1 MSATYENLKSYRV
14 ESGDEGESTSDSQ
27 VARFKEEK
35 TGYPEGGAPVAH
47 GAAFEGGPEGV
58 RETLSAPGHEGSSRW
73 SNWTRLDGEAAT
85 EERDGAVWLVGFSAT
100 WPNRPTNRG
109 CLAWWAAA
117 VQAAGYYNHDERRAA
132 GAAVLERLGF
142 APVVLV
148 DREPVCDVCGLDALS
163 LKLIARNDRPRR
175 RTLEVDGCRVA
186 AYVCR
191 VCEGKVESSPSE
203 RGWSE
208 RMELRSVGNPF
219 AVDGFIRGDL
229 SDLPEPVSTLGGEF
243 GSALEEALDGA
254 EHGDHVR
261 EACCFDGWPGASAV
275 WLGYA
280 LGRFLLWLQ
289 GAELRPLRDLA
300 REAWD
305 PHDEGA
311 APYFFDAGV
320 RHG

>member
-1 MSATYENLKSYRV
+1 
-14 ESGDEGESTSDSQ
+14 

-35 TGYPEGGAPVAH
+35 TGYPEGGAHVAH
-47 GAAFEGGPEGV
+47 GAAFEGGTEDV
-58 RETLSAPGHEGSSRW
+58 RETLPAPGHEGWSRW
-73 SNWTRLDGEAAT
+73 SNWTWLDGEPAT
-85 EERDGAVWLVGFSAT
+85 VPGVDGPHLVDVYTSA
-100 WPNRPTNRG
+100 WSNRPTNRG
-109 CLAWWAAA
+109 CLGWWLELVSAACELGRR
-117 VQAAGYYNHDERRAA
+117 QAAGRYPSDVGEAELARGGARLVAGYEN
-132 GAAVLERLGF
+132 GAAL
-142 APVVLV
+142 VVLV
-148 DREPVCDVCGLDALS
+148 DREPVCDMCGLDALS

-191 VCEGKVESSPSE
+191 VCEGKVEPSPSE

-208 RMELRSVGNPF
+208 RIEPRMVETFLSV
-219 AVDGFIRGDL
+219 DW
-229 SDLPEPVSTLGGEF
+229 S
-243 GSALEEALDGA
+243 SALAEALEGA

-275 WLGYA
+275 WLGFA

>member
-1 MSATYENLKSYRV
+1 M
-14 ESGDEGESTSDSQ
+14 
-27 VARFKEEK
+27 
-35 TGYPEGGAPVAH
+35 AH
-47 GAAFEGGPEGV
+47 GAAFEGGPEDV
-58 RETLSAPGHEGSSRW
+58 RETLPAPGPEGCQACKAP
-73 SNWTRLDGEAAT
+73 RLDWCVCGLEVVDCSGW
-85 EERDGAVWLVGFSAT
+85 RMGDFDPSAVRLTTKA
-100 WPNRPTNRG
+100 PT
-109 CLAWWAAA
+109 
-117 VQAAGYYNHDERRAA
+117 
-132 GAAVLERLGF
+132 
-142 APVVLV
+142 
-148 DREPVCDVCGLDALS
+148 CDVCGLDALS

-191 VCEGKVESSPSE
+191 VCEGKVEPSPSE

-208 RMELRSVGNPF
+208 RT
-219 AVDGFIRGDL
+219 GFSEGVTGRGGPD
-229 SDLPEPVSTLGGEF
+229 DHKAQALGAEF
-243 GSALEEALDGA
+243 SMSLAEALEGA

>member
-1 MSATYENLKSYRV
+1 M
-14 ESGDEGESTSDSQ
+14 
-27 VARFKEEK
+27 
-35 TGYPEGGAPVAH
+35 
-47 GAAFEGGPEGV
+47 
-58 RETLSAPGHEGSSRW
+58 
-73 SNWTRLDGEAAT
+73 LDGDPAVVLHD
-85 EERDGAVWLVGFSAT
+85 DGPHLVDVYTSA
-100 WPNRPTNRG
+100 WSNRPTNRG
-109 CLAWWAAA
+109 CLGWWLELVSAACELGRRQA
-117 VQAAGYYNHDERRAA
+117 VGRYPSDVGEAELARGGARLAAGYEN
-132 GAAVLERLGF
+132 GAAL
-142 APVVLV
+142 VVLV

-186 AYVCR
+186 AAYVCR
-191 VCEGKVESSPSE
+191 VCEGKVEASPSE

-208 RMELRSVGNPF
+208 RT
-219 AVDGFIRGDL
+219 GFGEGVTGRGGPDDHKAQAL
-229 SDLPEPVSTLGGEF
+229 GAEFSTSLAE
-243 GSALEEALDGA
+243 ALEGA